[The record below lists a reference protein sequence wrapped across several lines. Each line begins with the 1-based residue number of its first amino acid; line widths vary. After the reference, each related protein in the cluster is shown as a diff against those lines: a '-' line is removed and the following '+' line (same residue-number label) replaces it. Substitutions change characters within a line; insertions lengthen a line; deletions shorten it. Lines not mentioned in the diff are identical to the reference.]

1 MSGRWTYRS
10 FSIVTHKHI
19 ALKLVAEGQSALIE
33 GSVVLIMHGLM
44 GLERRRSRGG
54 SNAVIEISYRPPI
67 MACRHSYKYVRDTTH
82 TVIQWKFGMRV
93 RMRKDGKNLSNEKER
108 EREREWVF

>member
-1 MSGRWTYRS
+1 MHIGYMSSTMSGRWTYRS

-44 GLERRRSRGG
+44 GLERRRSRGEVQC
-54 SNAVIEISYRPPI
+54 SDRNF
-67 MACRHSYKYVRDTTH
+67 
-82 TVIQWKFGMRV
+82 IQAAHYGMQAF
-93 RMRKDGKNLSNEKER
+93 L
-108 EREREWVF
+108 